1 MTSPIDPQ
9 DTDALIDEAVIAVED
24 GTLED
29 ALPEEEDNDT
39 LSALDDGDS
48 DELLPEDL
56 TEDFEGDDEL
66 MDVGPAQVAPVLEG
80 EAKTRAQLRVI
91 EALLFAANA
100 PMDVAT
106 LQRHLARGPL
116 GEGADIRALVAQLR
130 EEYAVRGVELVEA
143 GGRFSLRTAPDLAD
157 YLRHETVKPV
167 KLSRAM
173 AETLAVI
180 AYHQP
185 VTRVEIEGIR
195 GVATSKGILDY
206 LMQYGWVRP
215 GRRRESPGRP
225 LTWITTPAF
234 LDHFGLST
242 TNDLPGM
249 EELRAAGLLEAQS
262 GPTYGV
268 VAPSDDAQLPPPVDV
283 NFESEPE
290 FLPSEETLA
299 ANLED
304 ETPESEAAQS
314 EMPEAEMPEAES
326 GDDETVSEDTSSESR
341 VVVAESVESEALVIS
356 ETDDTEDSDDDD
368 DDFDDDDDD
377 FDDEDDD
384 FVDEDEDDEEAI
396 LVDAVTDEVESED
409 ELEPV

>member
-9 DTDALIDEAVIAVED
+9 NTDDLIDEAVIAVED
-24 GTLED
+24 GTLEE
-29 ALPEEEDNDT
+29 ALPEEEANDA

-91 EALLFAANA
+91 EALLFAASA

-116 GEGADIRALVAQLR
+116 GEGADIRALVSQLR

-185 VTRVEIEGIR
+185 VTRVEIENIR

-215 GRRRESPGRP
+215 GRRRETPGRP

-268 VAPSDDAQLPPPVDV
+268 VAPSEDAELPPPVDAS
-283 NFESEPE
+283 FESEPE
-290 FLPSEETLA
+290 FLPSEETVL

-304 ETPESEAAQS
+304 ETPESESAS
-314 EMPEAEMPEAES
+314 ENETVESDLPESES
-326 GDDETVSEDTSSESR
+326 NDDDAVSEDMSSESG
-341 VVVAESVESEALVIS
+341 VVVIESIESEALVVS
-356 ETDDTEDSDDDD
+356 EADDIEDSDDDD

-384 FVDEDEDDEEAI
+384 FVDEDEDDDEEAV
-396 LVDAVTDEVESED
+396 LNEETVSED